1 MCRLAQ
7 TTTTNSCWQHNQH
20 IPIRYPRHHT
30 RPLNIG
36 WGLWL
41 PTLNKYD
48 AVSVV
53 WTPDMGLKIP
63 NGERTGLWWQLKVR
77 ERLSWVYNHT
87 VRECIN
93 RRVYTFPT
101 VAMLEHSIRNM
112 RPEKSISGNRVLN
125 SIWGFLSWTE
135 DWKFWW
141 TEQNIYK

>member
-1 MCRLAQ
+1 MSHWPFTPLYCFFVNSAKYSIPVGAMCRLAQ
-7 TTTTNSCWQHNQH
+7 ITTTNSCWHHNQH

-63 NGERTGLWWQLKVR
+63 NGERTGLYWQLEVR

-101 VAMLEHSIRNM
+101 VAMLERSIRN
-112 RPEKSISGNRVLN
+112 IFGVLQ
-125 SIWGFLSWTE
+125 IFV
-135 DWKFWW
+135 FV
-141 TEQNIYK
+141 